1 MVPTWVAD
9 MLYRASLKG
18 MYVFKFGGIVQ
29 PPLTDDSGSIL
40 AAQDK
45 PFSEALFHLHHII
58 PNRVVKDHF
67 LEDLDQRSR

>member
-58 PNRVVKDHF
+58 PKYRRVLHVIGLTHD
-67 LEDLDQRSR
+67 SG